1 MKTAIADKLLYH
13 TPLGG
18 GEFRTEV
25 FLSEEDFESFQNG
38 ADINSL
44 DYGLSGSDIERL
56 SRSIAL
62 SFIEKNYR
70 PVLFKE
76 KSLTSSELK
85 AIKEILGLKSNQF
98 ATVLGLDKGSFSNI
112 LSDNREMQHPTQIL
126 VMERLGLELSR
137 PGSVKA
143 ILEEYPSELKV
154 DLVAKEV
161 IEKVR
166 FAKTAA

>member
-1 MKTAIADKLLYH
+1 MKTVIADKLLYH

-18 GEFRTEV
+18 GEFRAEV

-38 ADINSL
+38 VDINSL

-56 SRSIAL
+56 SRAIAL

-76 KSLTSSELK
+76 KSLTSMELK
-85 AIKEILGLKSNQF
+85 AIKEVLGLKSNQF

-112 LSDNREMQHPTQIL
+112 LSDNREMQHSLKSLSWKGL
-126 VMERLGLELSR
+126 VLN
-137 PGSVKA
+137 
-143 ILEEYPSELKV
+143 
-154 DLVAKEV
+154 
-161 IEKVR
+161 
-166 FAKTAA
+166 